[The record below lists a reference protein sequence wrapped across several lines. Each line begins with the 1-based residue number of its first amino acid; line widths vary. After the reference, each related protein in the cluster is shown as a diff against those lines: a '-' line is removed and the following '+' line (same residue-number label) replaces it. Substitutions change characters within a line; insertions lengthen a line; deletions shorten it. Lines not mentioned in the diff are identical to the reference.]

1 MMPSGSNVVGI
12 SHSMPGTEP
21 DPPPPLLFFL
31 FVGLFVFSSQPSH
44 EYLTGEWNPD
54 HHVVISS
61 LQGEESE
68 TWTNQDS
75 TRPAARIWKENSTR
89 THTTRWNP
97 IRTGPRTTLDLFFL
111 FVHQCHWFSIRRRGN
126 GFVRS
131 ENRVGFLGCWLLA
144 TTFEPISS
152 LKIPTLMTS
161 PRYRMFHNWTIEWT
175 HRTRSCWFEWTECGP
190 LFQINSF
197 FSHVHTSWFF

>member
-12 SHSMPGTEP
+12 SHSMLGTEP
-21 DPPPPLLFFL
+21 DPPPPIWFVCLSVCLFFL
-31 FVGLFVFSSQPSH
+31 LNLPMNILQVSGTLTITWWYHPYKERKVKHGQIRIRRDLLREFEKKTQPEH
-44 EYLTGEWNPD
+44 TQPGETRSAPD
-54 HHVVISS
+54 R
-61 LQGEESE
+61 EPR
-68 TWTNQDS
+68 S
-75 TRPAARIWKENSTR
+75 TF
-89 THTTRWNP
+89 
-97 IRTGPRTTLDLFFL
+97 FFL